1 MKESCTKLWRPEH
14 LEALFDVQ
22 LRNLSDALPVHSAMA
37 WRSPKDGPPPP
48 FWPTESL
55 VADRCQHSEI
65 QPGLYLTNYKGAED
79 IEGLKKIGC
88 THIASIGEEFT
99 HDAIP
104 GIVYYHKD
112 ISDDEYQGDN
122 MANSLKEAA
131 DFIKKGLAQKK
142 PKKGVVVVHCAAG
155 ISRSAS
161 VAAAQT
167 LD

>member
-1 MKESCTKLWRPEH
+1 MNLNYGGLSTR
-14 LEALFDVQ
+14 EALDVQ